1 MLGIRSTGP
10 GAGGNRVIHVLVG
23 GVTTGTGHLSA
34 MLCSIVGGV
43 AAVGQRVICILI
55 GTVPTGGTGLGSAVL
70 SSVIVR
76 PASVGKAVAFLGG

>member
-1 MLGIRSTGP
+1 MLGIRSAGP

-34 MLCSIVGGV
+34 MLGGIVGGV
-43 AAVGQRVICILI
+43 AAVGQRVVCVLV
-55 GTVPTGGTGLGSAVL
+55 GTVSAGRTGLGSAVL

-76 PASVGKAVAFLGG
+76 PASISEAVAFL

>member
-34 MLCSIVGGV
+34 MLGGIVGGV
-43 AAVGQRVICILI
+43 AAVGQRVVCVLVGAVIAR
-55 GTVPTGGTGLGSAVL
+55 GAGLGSAVL